1 MSYAIPIIASCA
13 LKHLMH
19 CTILPLAHIRLFTF
33 GPAASESKVQA
44 KQAKS
49 KQSNLDWDQGK
60 PPCI

>member
-49 KQSNLDWDQGK
+49 KQSLT
-60 PPCI
+60 